1 MPSGWWVELPLI
13 TAFLAVIF
21 IELYWLS
28 RSFVYKKIPYV
39 GTFRLR
45 LLIGIAINILFIA
58 IWALCRFV
66 LKL

>member
-1 MPSGWWVELPLI
+1 M
-13 TAFLAVIF
+13 IF